1 MNKKK
6 LITML
11 VALTLIAAMGVGAT
25 LAYFTD
31 TTELTN
37 VVTMGKVEGL
47 LVENDVKKDTN
58 NKWILDKAAKPIKE
72 DGIDKYVG
80 VMPGDTV
87 QKNPT
92 VVLEKN
98 SSDAYVRVTFDVT
111 SKVPGDDWLNKPAY
125 QEWVGSYWSGHK
137 EDVSYK
143 KAIIN
148 SINSEIAKNNKW
160 VKTKINNI
168 VYYYYTDKLT
178 ADSNFEPETIG
189 CIDALQE
196 GITKATLFD
205 KFTIP
210 TKFKNAAA
218 SQGFNIEV
226 KADLMQADNV
236 KFLNDGYGVRWVNK
250 DNWYETITEVEN
262 YVEPTAAE

>member
-87 QKNPT
+87 EKNPT
-92 VVLEKN
+92 VVLDKN

-168 VYYYYTDKLT
+168 DYYYYTDKLT
-178 ADSNFEPETIG
+178 ANSNFKPEEPG
-189 CIDALQE
+189 CIGLLNDNE
-196 GITKATLFD
+196 KATLFE

-218 SQGFNIEV
+218 TKGFNIEV
-226 KADLMQADNV
+226 RAELIQADNV
-236 KFLNDGYGVRWVNK
+236 KFVHDWSGVRWSSQTFPFESI
-250 DNWYETITEVEN
+250 DTVEN
-262 YVEPTAAE
+262 YDEPTAAE

>member
-6 LITML
+6 I
-11 VALTLIAAMGVGAT
+11 LTLLVTTTLLAVVAVGST

-47 LVENDVKKDTN
+47 LVENDVIKDTN
-58 NKWILDKAAKPIKE
+58 NKWILDKGVKPIKE

-111 SKVPGDDWLNKPAY
+111 SKVPGDKWLENEAY
-125 QEWVGSYWSGHK
+125 K
-137 EDVSYK
+137 EKWGESVSYK